1 MPPAAPNASRLMVL
15 HATPDLVERTYE
27 ALLDAIVCGELAPGE
42 RHTQESLADRL
53 GVSRQPILQALLL
66 LKREGLIKDE
76 PGRRGVEVQAL
87 TPAFVQHLY
96 LVRGALDALA
106 ARSAAYRPRPELRE
120 PGMALIRA
128 GRASSRAGTTLAM
141 IDADLAFHR
150 FIYEAA
156 HNPLLTDTARIH
168 WLHTRRAMGIHLG
181 QPVSVRTVWARWSE
195 ARPAWPSDSLASIAK
210 HRPRLSCDI
219 FSKKRRRPRRR
230 PNTFTGDDCETDPRP
245 TRIL

>member
-1 MPPAAPNASRLMVL
+1 LPPAAPNASRLMVL
-15 HATPDLVERTYE
+15 HDTPDLVERAYE

-168 WLHTRRAMGIHLG
+168 WLHTRRAMGVYLG
-181 QPVSVRTVWARWSE
+181 QTLSVRTVWTEHQAILNAVVRGDARMAERLAREHCE
-195 ARPAWPSDSLASIAK
+195 ASAQIILRHLFEKTPSPSATTQPV
-210 HRPRLSCDI
+210 HRRQL
-219 FSKKRRRPRRR
+219 
-230 PNTFTGDDCETDPRP
+230 
-245 TRIL
+245 

>member
-1 MPPAAPNASRLMVL
+1 MPLAAPNPSRLMVL
-15 HATPDLVERTYE
+15 LATPDLVQRTYE

-76 PGRRGVEVQAL
+76 PGRRGVEVEPL
-87 TPAFVQHLY
+87 TSAFVQHLY

-128 GRASSRAGTTLAM
+128 GRASSREGTTLAM
-141 IDADLAFHR
+141 IDADLSFHR

-168 WLHTRRAMGIHLG
+168 WLHTRRAMGIYLG
-181 QPVSVRTVWARWSE
+181 QPASVRTVWAEHQAILNAVVRGDARMAERLAREHCE
-195 ARPAWPSDSLASIAK
+195 ASAQIILRHLFDKAPSPSTATQDT
-210 HRPRLSCDI
+210 H
-219 FSKKRRRPRRR
+219 RRR
-230 PNTFTGDDCETDPRP
+230 
-245 TRIL
+245 L

>member
-1 MPPAAPNASRLMVL
+1 MPLAAPNPSRLMVL
-15 HATPDLVERTYE
+15 HATPDLVERAYE

-96 LVRGALDALA
+96 LVRGALA

-120 PGMALIRA
+120 AGMALIRA
-128 GRASSRAGTTLAM
+128 GRASAREGATLAM
-141 IDADLAFHR
+141 IDADLSFHR

-156 HNPLLTDTARIH
+156 HNPLLIDTARIH
-168 WLHTRRAMGIHLG
+168 WLHTRRAMGIYLG
-181 QPVSVRTVWARWSE
+181 QPASVRTVWAEHQAILNAVVRGDARMAERLAREHCE
-195 ARPAWPSDSLASIAK
+195 ASAHIILRHLFDKAPSPSTATQ
-210 HRPRLSCDI
+210 HTQ
-219 FSKKRRRPRRR
+219 RRRP
-230 PNTFTGDDCETDPRP
+230 
-245 TRIL
+245 